1 MWITLLRAKLHRA
14 TVTDANI
21 QYTGSISIDTNLLE
35 TSGMMAYE
43 KVLVV
48 DVENGQRFETYIIP
62 AKAGSG
68 AIQVNG
74 AAARLVSIGDHVIIM
89 AFAGVELPAPSDW
102 KPRVVL
108 LDAANHPTG
117 LAAEDPGED

>member
-21 QYTGSISIDTNLLE
+21 RYNGSISIDTQLLE
-35 TSGMMAYE
+35 TSGIAAYE

-62 AKAGSG
+62 AQAGSG
-68 AIQVNG
+68 VIQVNG
-74 AAARLVSIGDHVIIM
+74 AAARLVSVGDHVIIM
-89 AFAGVELPAPSDW
+89 AFAQVELPTPSDW

-108 LDAANHPTG
+108 LDSANRPAG
-117 LAAEDPGED
+117 LASEDPGED